1 MLETLDYVDKNFGR
15 ENPWQRS
22 ILYDM
27 RNLVMHTR
35 KTEPDRLHYNPDF
48 GCDEFLRIIDWMP
61 YIVEMDFEE
70 QELIHVTELTHI
82 EKEFKRE
89 I

>member
-1 MLETLDYVDKNFGR
+1 MITTDTDTHSETKTSCINCQEMQNDMLHAMKNPHVMLEPTY
-15 ENPWQRS
+15 
-22 ILYDM
+22 
-27 RNLVMHTR
+27 H
-35 KTEPDRLHYNPDF
+35 
-48 GCDEFLRIIDWMP
+48 WMP